1 MIILFLISFSAS
13 GIFDVKYITGNP
25 SLNLYFL
32 NQGFL
37 DASMG
42 KGIIGANINPAVLS
56 ESKSGNFYLG
66 AGGFRSVNTR
76 FDYNYHFDELNQ
88 DLRIPIRFGV
98 EETGG
103 LDFLGFSKRAGPFVL
118 GFSYRRGFDAGLDV
132 NINGNIQDSFYFSYD
147 DTFTHSDYSEIP
159 AQDTIP
165 VHIPIYGYFNIKALG
180 NGSVHYTSIPVFF
193 GIGTGNKFLRLG
205 IGAKIVRQKLYG
217 DVATKFSGSIDS
229 VFTIIDTFAVSPLSG
244 DTWRIDSLKII
255 SSITLDSIISAGF
268 RGRIGGFQKSILLGG
283 LLDLNF
289 IKLGISYEWHK
300 DFALTGWYIRNFSII
315 SGMPGFFAVD
325 TTGLIINSSGN
336 TISGR
341 IKILIDSI
349 PYSQD
354 TTYNEEWLP
363 QSSISTIRAAINL
376 KLWVIRFGAG
386 ANVDLTANRN
396 AVGDLYIVGSAYLP
410 LPKLKIRLGI
420 ASNAKYIKFGTLY
433 SGYIPSSV
441 LVGLSTGYNFGR
453 FRIDIAG
460 RTNLSLGI
468 LNLVNAEETNN
479 FDIKDTINIGL
490 GLSYDF

>member
-13 GIFDVKYITGNP
+13 GRFDVKYITGNP

-229 VFTIIDTFAVSPLSG
+229 VFTIIDTFAVSPLG
-244 DTWRIDSLKII
+244 DTWRVDSLRVI
-255 SSITLDSIISAGF
+255 SSIALDSIISAGF
-268 RGRIGGFQKSILLGG
+268 RGRVGGFQRSILLGG

-289 IKLGISYEWHK
+289 IKMGIAYEWHE
-300 DFALTGWYIRNFSII
+300 DFDLAGWYIRNFSVI
-315 SGMPGFFAVD
+315 SGMPGSAAVD
-325 TTGLIINSSGN
+325 TTGLIIDSSSK

-341 IKILIDSI
+341 IKIMIDSI

-354 TTYNEEWLP
+354 TAYSESRLP
-363 QSSISTIRAAINL
+363 QSSVSTIRAAINL
-376 KLWVIRFGAG
+376 KLWVIRFGVG
-386 ANVDLTANRN
+386 ANVDLTSNRN
-396 AVGDLYIVGSAYLP
+396 AVGDLYVAGSAYLP
-410 LPKLKIRLGI
+410 LPKIKIRLGV
-420 ASNAKYIKFGTLY
+420 ASNAKYIKIGDLY
-433 SGYIPSSV
+433 HGYIPASV

-453 FRIDIAG
+453 FRVDIAG

-468 LNLVNAEETNN
+468 LKLIQADGNN
-479 FDIKDTINIGL
+479 GNIDIKDTVNLGIGF
-490 GLSYDF
+490 SYDF